1 MRKEFES
8 ELAEKVAGKKR
19 ITKAWAMAALFAAV
33 LISGA
38 MAVTV
43 AAAGNGDMD
52 QTKDQLQ
59 DQDMLQDGSCDDCD
73 PIGDCDGDGICDY
86 DTDGDGVCDIYE
98 ETHE

>member
-1 MRKEFES
+1 MRKEFKS

-19 ITKAWAMAALFAAV
+19 MSKAWAMAALFAAV

-43 AAAGNGDMD
+43 VAASNGD
-52 QTKDQLQ
+52 QIKDQIQ
-59 DQDMLQDGSCDDCD
+59 DKDMLKDGSCDDCD
-73 PIGDCDGDGICDY
+73 PTCDCDGDGICDY
-86 DTDGDGVCDIYE
+86 DADGDGVCDIYE

>member
-19 ITKAWAMAALFAAV
+19 ISKAWAMTALFAAV

-38 MAVTV
+38 MAMTVV
-43 AAAGNGDMD
+43 AAAGDMD
-52 QTKDQLQ
+52 QIKDQIQ
-59 DQDMLQDGSCDDCD
+59 DKDMLKDGSCEDCV
-73 PIGDCDGDGICDY
+73 PICDSDGDGVCDY

>member
-8 ELAEKVAGKKR
+8 DLAEKVAGKKR
-19 ITKAWAMAALFAAV
+19 LSKAWAMTALFAAI

-52 QTKDQLQ
+52 QTKDQLK
-59 DQDMLQDGSCDDCD
+59 DGSCDDCD